1 MRTTTKTRKIR
12 EFKKD
17 LERKFGIEFF
27 NVEFRQFKKLSNK
40 KLDEFF
46 ELLKEKLEDASA
58 WGRDL
63 GSVYWSDRDLEL
75 GISFY
80 EHGDYSHQFM
90 KTITFTSL
98 HSDSKNFNDFV
109 IGGIRKG
116 LFIDSSD
123 LYPDE
128 D

>member
-1 MRTTTKTRKIR
+1 MRSTKARRIR
-12 EFKKD
+12 EFKK
-17 LERKFGIEFF
+17 EVEKRFGIEWYQINF
-27 NVEFRQFKKLSNK
+27 EQFKKLSTK
-40 KLDEFF
+40 ALDEFF
-46 ELLKEKLEDASA
+46 ELLKTKLEDANS
-58 WGRDL
+58 WGRHL
-63 GSVYWSDRDLEL
+63 ASVYWSERDCEM

-80 EHGDYSHQFM
+80 EHGDYKRQFT
-90 KTITFTSL
+90 KFITFTSL

>member
-1 MRTTTKTRKIR
+1 MKRNTTKTRKIR
-12 EFKKD
+12 NFKK
-17 LERKFGIEFF
+17 EVEKRFGIEWYQVNFK
-27 NVEFRQFKKLSNK
+27 QFKKLSNK

-46 ELLKEKLEDASA
+46 ELLKEKLEDAGA
-58 WGRDL
+58 WGRTVA
-63 GSVYWSDRDLEL
+63 SVYWSERDEEL

-80 EHGDYSHQFM
+80 EHGDYRHQFT
-90 KTITFTSL
+90 KFVTFSPMYDA
-98 HSDSKNFNDFV
+98 SNFTNF
-109 IGGIRKG
+109 IIKGIRKG